1 MSQVKHKNIVDL
13 KEVQHTPDAINMI
26 LEYCGLGDL
35 EKYIKKN
42 SVKNRL
48 PESEAKPIIL

>member
-1 MSQVKHKNIVDL
+1 
-13 KEVQHTPDAINMI
+13 MI
-26 LEYCGLGDL
+26 MEFCSLGDL

-48 PESEAKPIIL
+48 VEAEAKPIIL